1 MSDEPKDIVERLAEY
16 AKPDLD
22 VGSLL
27 NIPRDSVDA
36 IKCIKAHRVMVHI
49 LRAACDTW
57 KNESKRLNSSKDEVF
72 RLRAMLAAERAEV
85 EARRALVQAIRR
97 RVDAFAIR
105 PYHESVCDAEVA
117 TDAARREFGG

>member
-1 MSDEPKDIVERLAEY
+1 MTDEPKDIVERLRDGVVLVRVDDHIEI
-16 AKPDLD
+16 DD
-22 VGSLL
+22 VDTELVMGEASDVIACLRSEVEVA
-27 NIPRDSVDA
+27 NAA
-36 IKCIKAHRVMVHI
+36 IA
-49 LRAACDTW
+49 
-57 KNESKRLNSSKDEVF
+57 S
-72 RLRAMLAAERAEV
+72 LRAMLAAERAEV

>member
-1 MSDEPKDIVERLAEY
+1 MTDEPKDIVERLRDGVVLVRVDDHIETDDGATEQEM
-16 AKPDLD
+16 LD
-22 VGSLL
+22 AADVIES
-27 NIPRDSVDA
+27 
-36 IKCIKAHRVMVHI
+36 
-49 LRAACDTW
+49 LRAQ
-57 KNESKRLNSSKDEVF
+57 LEVANAAIAS
-72 RLRAMLAAERAEV
+72 LRALLAAERAEV